1 MFIYLFNIYF
11 LLFILYLKFG
21 VDRYFYLCLYY
32 DDNRK
37 IVYFFVVEVL
47 YSIVVFFV
55 NLWDLFRLI
64 LCFFFYKMYVWIRYI
79 LLEIVKYLSFVEF
92 WIFFFLFCWFYLNWI
107 VMLFFN
113 LSKGLVEIKVMG
125 YGERVEIIMEWIG
138 SWWFGWNG

>member
-1 MFIYLFNIYF
+1 M
-11 LLFILYLKFG
+11 LFILYLKFG

-47 YSIVVFFV
+47 YSIVVFFF

>member
-1 MFIYLFNIYF
+1 M
-11 LLFILYLKFG
+11 LFILYLKFG

-47 YSIVVFFV
+47 YSIVVFFF

-79 LLEIVKYLSFVEF
+79 LLEIVKYWRFVEF

>member
-1 MFIYLFNIYF
+1 M
-11 LLFILYLKFG
+11 LFILYLKFG